1 MDIYENFFVSD
12 LLDLIEEELKMKQF
26 VPALFLALTI
36 PDICSGGKGKYKE
49 WYDKWAA
56 GRGGS
61 DMINGDICYEN
72 LRCKIL
78 HEGKTK
84 KGYSLNC
91 DSKNDIHLGHI
102 KVESTDG
109 ETGEK
114 EVLIE
119 VSINDLVEN
128 IVAGARDYI
137 KDNEDIGLFRLTDFG
152 KYEGMGVFVD
162 SVKP

>member
-12 LLDLIEEELKMKQF
+12 LLDLIEEELRKKRF
-26 VPALFLALTI
+26 VSALFLALTV
-36 PDICSGGKGKYKE
+36 PDICSGGKRKYKD
-49 WYDKWAA
+49 WYDKWVAKS
-56 GRGGS
+56 GGS
-61 DMINGDICYEN
+61 SMINGEICYEN

-84 KGYSLNC
+84 EGYSLSC
-91 DSKNDIHLGHI
+91 DSKNSIRLGHI

-114 EVLIE
+114 EVLVE
-119 VSINDLVEN
+119 VSINDLVED

-137 KDNEDIGLFRLTDFG
+137 ESKGDIGLFRLTDFG
-152 KYEGMGVFVD
+152 KYDGMGVFVD